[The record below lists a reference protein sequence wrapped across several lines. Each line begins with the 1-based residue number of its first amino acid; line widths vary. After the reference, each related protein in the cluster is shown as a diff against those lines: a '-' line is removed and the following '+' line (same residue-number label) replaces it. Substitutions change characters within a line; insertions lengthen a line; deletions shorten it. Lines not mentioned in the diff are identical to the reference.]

1 MNKDFQDFTISDAT
15 AAIVE
20 AKKAADPMM
29 AMANR
34 SPSALRR
41 SFEIGREIFSGVDS
55 NRLFFHGDHWQRGE
69 GWAGPRPSMRDENYQ
84 SVMAEIETTFVSK
97 NAIKEVV
104 RRHRNAVIGQEPEW
118 RLALTRPL
126 KDGESPTAA
135 ESALIKEAEAI
146 LVDWWDRR
154 GVHAIFQDAVDTLLW
169 AGRAYL
175 RIFIPPGRLENGAVA
190 RRPIEEALDVVW
202 VDQPDIDQ
210 AAKAVNDDT
219 KAEAGVYLYQ
229 DSDGDEGGEISYLD
243 KEGNTVVRSLGVQAG
258 EQEESKVP
266 AVAMPLRGKLLLHE
280 MRREMLITPQV
291 REHQCMINMALTML
305 ARNVVLGGFLER
317 VILNA
322 QLPGKYETDPDDPKR
337 QRFVP
342 DKLHVGAGTTNA
354 LVGVPTYDETG
365 RVSGYTSPSV
375 IYRDPVATTT
385 FESTRSVGYNGIL
398 EETDQLYTSI
408 SGDAAA
414 SGESRIQ
421 ARAQFELSL
430 KSTRTQ
436 VDAAG
441 RWLLESMLAL
451 AALFS
456 GQAKRYEGL
465 RVDFSAQVNTGPQSA
480 ADVDMVLKKK
490 GAGLISLETAQM
502 DAKVEDPE
510 AERQKMLAET
520 EEGMAR
526 QLELMKKYPP
536 PEAPLPAPAPA
547 LKTGGANGG

>member
-1 MNKDFQDFTISDAT
+1 
-15 AAIVE
+15 
-20 AKKAADPMM
+20 
-29 AMANR
+29 
-34 SPSALRR
+34 
-41 SFEIGREIFSGVDS
+41 
-55 NRLFFHGDHWQRGE
+55 
-69 GWAGPRPSMRDENYQ
+69 
-84 SVMAEIETTFVSK
+84 
-97 NAIKEVV
+97 
-104 RRHRNAVIGQEPEW
+104 
-118 RLALTRPL
+118 
-126 KDGESPTAA
+126 
-135 ESALIKEAEAI
+135 
-146 LVDWWDRR
+146 
-154 GVHAIFQDAVDTLLW
+154 
-169 AGRAYL
+169 
-175 RIFIPPGRLENGAVA
+175 
-190 RRPIEEALDVVW
+190 
-202 VDQPDIDQ
+202 
-210 AAKAVNDDT
+210 
-219 KAEAGVYLYQ
+219 
-229 DSDGDEGGEISYLD
+229 
-243 KEGNTVVRSLGVQAG
+243 
-258 EQEESKVP
+258 
-266 AVAMPLRGKLLLHE
+266 
-280 MRREMLITPQV
+280 MLITPQV

-547 LKTGGANGG
+547 PKTGGANGG